1 MGFAFHRRHFAA
13 GAHHRF
19 WLIVGAMIAF
29 FLAALW
35 TAPIG

>member
-1 MGFAFHRRHFAA
+1 MGTAFHRKHVAV

-29 FLAALW
+29 LLAALW
-35 TAPIG
+35 AAPVV

>member
-1 MGFAFHRRHFAA
+1 MGIAFHERDFAA

-19 WLIVGAMIAF
+19 WLIVGAMLAF

-35 TAPIG
+35 AKPIG